1 MKFRMLAL
9 FELKMR
15 HNMKLLCLLPL
26 TACLLTPLAYADD
39 CDNATTQGDMN
50 ACAGRQYQAADKAL
64 NSVYQQ
70 ITQRLKAD
78 ADTQKLLVGA
88 QRSWVTFRDAE
99 CEFAASGVSGAS
111 VYPLIHLNCLTAQT
125 TSRTQALKQYLK
137 CQEGDMG
144 CPVPAQ

>member
-1 MKFRMLAL
+1 MKFRVLAP

-99 CEFAASGVSGAS
+99 CEFAASGVSGGS

>member
-1 MKFRMLAL
+1 MKFRVLAP

-26 TACLLTPLAYADD
+26 TACLLTPVAYADD

-78 ADTQKLLVGA
+78 ADTKKLLVGA

-99 CEFAASGVSGAS
+99 CEFAASGVSGGS